1 LALIII
7 QSGTKI
13 RIQRARTLSAFFYL
27 FLKRLYTWIL
37 YFIYIISTSENMLLL
52 SFTRN

>member
-7 QSGTKI
+7 QSDTKI

-27 FLKRLYTWIL
+27 FLKRLYTWIFNL
-37 YFIYIISTSENMLLL
+37 TFYFIYFILVLLL
-52 SFTRN
+52 YQ